1 MERVIYSSQKEATMG
16 PPSIRHFS
24 DIPPKISRRS
34 VLKGMAQ
41 GAAASALFP
50 FLDLGQTGSSFDTL
64 KKAAAALDPLR
75 ETGDEKFWTLVKNQ
89 FPIKKSLIMLNA
101 ANLCP
106 APALV
111 QNRVIELTKDID
123 ADASFGNR
131 AKFVELKER
140 ARTALAE
147 YAGAD
152 KDEIAIVRN
161 TSEGNN
167 FIINGVTLGKDD
179 EVVIWDQNHPTANI
193 AFDVRA
199 ERYGYRVIRVKTPE
213 SPESPADLIKPFVE
227 AMTPRTRLLAFS
239 HVSNVSGIRIAAEEL
254 CKMAREKGI
263 LTLVDGAQT
272 FGTYPLFL
280 NDMGCDFFTSSSHKW
295 FCGPKEVGILYVRRD
310 RVDSLY
316 PSQVGVGWESAR
328 QNGARKFETLGQQDD
343 SRIAA
348 MVEATQF
355 HNTLGMLRVSTRAR
369 ILADAVKEGL
379 KKRISNV
386 KFVTPLVHPMCWGV
400 VVFHIPGLDASK
412 ALDAL
417 YGKYNVGCAVMGAN
431 IRYSPHF
438 YNTLDEIDKAVD
450 ALSRLIQ

>member
-1 MERVIYSSQKEATMG
+1 MG
-16 PPSIRHFS
+16 SPSIRHFS

-64 KKAAAALDPLR
+64 KKAAAALDSLR
-75 ETGDEKFWTLVKNQ
+75 EIGDEKFWTLVKNQ
-89 FPIKKSLIMLNA
+89 FPIKKDLIMLNA

-106 APALV
+106 APARV

-123 ADASFGNR
+123 ADTSFGNR
-131 AKFVELKER
+131 AKFSELKER
-140 ARTALAE
+140 ARKVLAG
-147 YAGAD
+147 YVGAD
-152 KDEIAIVRN
+152 EDEIAIVRN

-167 FIINGVTLGKDD
+167 FVINGLTLAKND
-179 EVVIWDQNHPTANI
+179 EVVIWDQNHPTANV

-199 ERYGYRVIRVKTPE
+199 QRYGYRVIRVKTPE
-213 SPESPADLIKPFVE
+213 SPESPAELIKPFVE
-227 AMTPRTRLLAFS
+227 AMTPRTKLLAFS
-239 HVSNVSGIRIAAEEL
+239 HVSNVSGIRIAADEL

-280 NDMGCDFFTSSSHKW
+280 HDMDCDFFTSSSHKW

-310 RVDSLY
+310 RIDSLY
-316 PSQVGVGWESAR
+316 PSQVGVGWESAL

-348 MVEATQF
+348 MIEATQF
-355 HNTLGMLRVSTRAR
+355 HKTLGMLRVSSRAR
-369 ILADAVKEGL
+369 MLADAVKEGL

-386 KFVTPLVHPMCWGV
+386 EFITPLVHPMSWGV
-400 VVFHIPGLDASK
+400 VVFHIPGLDSSK
-412 ALDAL
+412 VLDTL

-438 YNTLDEIDKAVD
+438 YNTLDEIDRAVD
-450 ALSRLIQ
+450 ALARMIQ